1 MENFNRYRLAIPMY
15 NRKNMFVDIP
25 MINLPGISVNSVKY
39 RGEESLPFVLNAF
52 EWADT
57 TMDATLSLLAHYS
70 NAEEKRYMENGRDK
84 VTVLVISPFCETSYP
99 KWLLDKFQ
107 L

>member
-1 MENFNRYRLAIPMY
+1 MENFNRYGLAIPMY
-15 NRKNMFVDIP
+15 NQKNVFVDIP
-25 MINLPGISVNSVKY
+25 IINLPGISVSSIKY

-52 EWADT
+52 EWDDT
-57 TMDATLSLLAHYS
+57 TMDATLSLLTFYS

-84 VTVLVISPFCETSYP
+84 VTVQIITPFCETSYP
-99 KWLLDKFQ
+99 KWLLNKFQ